1 MDELTARI
9 DKLEKQMAA
18 MIDRYN
24 MQENRIER
32 MGFDLRF
39 IRAWIDEL
47 RLQEPQNGS
56 GRTITGEGIP

>member
-9 DKLEKQMAA
+9 AKLEKQMAA

-47 RLQEPQNGS
+47 RVQELED
-56 GRTITGEGIP
+56 GRN

>member
-1 MDELTARI
+1 MDQTALERI
-9 DKLEKQMAA
+9 AKLEKQMAA

-24 MQENRIER
+24 IQENRIER

-47 RLQEPQNGS
+47 RVQELEH
-56 GRTITGEGIP
+56 GRN

>member
-1 MDELTARI
+1 MTDERI

-24 MQENRIER
+24 IQENRIER

-47 RLQEPQNGS
+47 RLQESQTASGS
-56 GRTITGEGIP
+56 TITD

>member
-1 MDELTARI
+1 MDQTALERI

-32 MGFDLRF
+32 MHFDLRF
-39 IRAWIDEL
+39 IRAWIAEI
-47 RLQEPQNGS
+47 QQVGHNSTEPIN
-56 GRTITGEGIP
+56 IEC

>member
-1 MDELTARI
+1 MDQTALERI

-32 MGFDLRF
+32 MHFDLRF

-56 GRTITGEGIP
+56 ESTIRE

>member
-9 DKLEKQMAA
+9 AKLEKQMAA

-24 MQENRIER
+24 MQDNRIER
-32 MGFDLRF
+32 MHFDLRF

-47 RLQEPQNGS
+47 RAGEPQNGS